1 MNKEGFL
8 DVFDLYYWTKL
19 KNHFSNLE
27 KYETEP
33 IKKIHE
39 KKVSKLLEAV
49 YHHTQPS

>member
-8 DVFDLYYWTKL
+8 DVFDLYYRTKL

-33 IKKIHE
+33 FEKIHE
-39 KKVSKLLEAV
+39 KQVSKLLEAV